1 MNNAHRFGW
10 ELGALWSLA
19 VVLVA
24 GAVFVVWLTQAGD
37 VKADI
42 AGIVINGLML
52 ALAQTV
58 NSIRNLG
65 TSRAMQ
71 TMVEQLGQS
80 QPAITG
86 EGPSSTP

>member
-1 MNNAHRFGW
+1 MNKEHRLGW

-19 VVLVA
+19 VVLVS
-24 GAVFVVWLTQAGD
+24 GAVFVVWLTQSGE

-52 ALAQTV
+52 ALQQTV

-71 TMVEQLGQS
+71 TMVEQLGNS
-80 QPAITG
+80 APISPKA
-86 EGPSSTP
+86 E